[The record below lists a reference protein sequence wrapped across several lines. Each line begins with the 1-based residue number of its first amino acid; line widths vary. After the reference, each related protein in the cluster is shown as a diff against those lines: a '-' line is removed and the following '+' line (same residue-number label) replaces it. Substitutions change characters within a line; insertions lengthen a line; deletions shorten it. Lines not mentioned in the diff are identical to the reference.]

1 MGTIRITI
9 TSRCRA
15 IPEPTIE
22 PFPFDAGNGGCAIK
36 IARLVA
42 MIALLAAVA
51 TFVMESCQSMAQSN
65 AVVKVAEQQTAQV
78 QIRETEQTKRA
89 YIQETEQTKRTK
101 IVADKDMHIS
111 DNGVQIVMITEVWS
125 KLALGAVASILIV
138 IVAALVLAI
147 AKIGFWM

>member
-1 MGTIRITI
+1 
-9 TSRCRA
+9 
-15 IPEPTIE
+15 
-22 PFPFDAGNGGCAIK
+22 
-36 IARLVA
+36 
-42 MIALLAAVA
+42 
-51 TFVMESCQSMAQSN
+51 MAQSN